1 MSICNNSSSACAKEV
16 GIGNP
21 HGLVFIVPLPG
32 PMHLEWVILS
42 GLCLHSSCLGPGAW
56 DGLRFQVSV
65 YGPPVWVQN
74 LGIVILSGFCLRNFC
89 LGVVMNEKKT
99 KTSQFV
105 DLETKT

>member
-65 YGPPVWVQN
+65 YGPPVWV
-74 LGIVILSGFCLRNFC
+74 
-89 LGVVMNEKKT
+89 
-99 KTSQFV
+99 
-105 DLETKT
+105 